1 MMKSLELPLSY
12 IIAFAI
18 MGQIAGIFAIK
29 LWGRNSDKFSNKTI
43 IRIAAPLYILCIL
56 SWPFAAMAPSFLFT
70 VLIVAFIN
78 ILSGISTSGINLS
91 LTNIGL
97 KLAPKNES
105 IVYLSAKNM
114 VVAFFAALGPIAG
127 GFLSD
132 YFMNRSF
139 MWNIE
144 WNGPNGTSIVHLLE
158 LRNLSFLFIIGGIL
172 AFIALKTLS
181 FINEEGEVSKD
192 QAVAE
197 MKTTLKK
204 EFKSRLKKEAVL
216 SMLYSPIY
224 FHNLIHKKIK
234 SNIGSKLIKLR
245 NTGIF

>member
-1 MMKSLELPLSY
+1 MMKALELPLSY

-56 SWPFAAMAPSFLFT
+56 SWPFADMAPSFLFT

-78 ILSGISTSGINLS
+78 ILSGISVSGINLS
-91 LTNIGL
+91 LTNIGI
-97 KLAPKNES
+97 KLAPRNES

-114 VVAFFAALGPIAG
+114 VVAVFAALGPIVG

-144 WNGPNGTSIVHLLE
+144 WNDPRGTSLVPLLE
-158 LRNLSFLFIIGGIL
+158 LRSLAFLFIIGGIL
-172 AFIALKTLS
+172 AFQLRQDLLKPL
-181 FINEEGEVSKD
+181 
-192 QAVAE
+192 
-197 MKTTLKK
+197 L
-204 EFKSRLKKEAVL
+204 L
-216 SMLYSPIY
+216 
-224 FHNLIHKKIK
+224 H
-234 SNIGSKLIKLR
+234 
-245 NTGIF
+245 